1 MGWRWRKVFRSGPIN
16 TTVTTKGVGWSI
28 GVRGLRYGISPTGR
42 RYVCIGVPGTG
53 LYWTK
58 YLDGR
63 DPTRNW
69 RRIDMEQT
77 PFEPGKIG
85 FADNPEPRCASIL
98 LLDVSGSMQGN
109 PLSELQ
115 AGLAVYRDELAADAL
130 ARKRVEI
137 AVVTFGGSVDVVHNF
152 STADNFMPPTLVSKG
167 DTPMAQA
174 VLTGLN
180 LLDERK
186 KEYRQNGIQYYRPWV
201 FLITDGAPTDANTP
215 QWAEAVE
222 KVRRGEEAKAFSFF
236 GVGVGNADMQKLGE
250 LSKREPLKLKG
261 LRFRDLFQWLSN
273 SQQAETHDA
282 RWRRSDLRIGKRP
295 KQ

>member
-1 MGWRWRKVFRSGPIN
+1 
-16 TTVTTKGVGWSI
+16 
-28 GVRGLRYGISPTGR
+28 
-42 RYVCIGVPGTG
+42 
-53 LYWTK
+53 
-58 YLDGR
+58 
-63 DPTRNW
+63 
-69 RRIDMEQT
+69 MEQI

-130 ARKRVEI
+130 ARKRV
-137 AVVTFGGSVDVVHNF
+137 
-152 STADNFMPPTLVSKG
+152 SKG

-174 VLTGLN
+174 VLAGLN

-215 QWAEAVE
+215 QW
-222 KVRRGEEAKAFSFF
+222 
-236 GVGVGNADMQKLGE
+236 
-250 LSKREPLKLKG
+250 
-261 LRFRDLFQWLSN
+261 
-273 SQQAETHDA
+273 T
-282 RWRRSDLRIGKRP
+282 
-295 KQ
+295 